1 MRVALKQDTRQ
12 AWRRLREP
20 TDEIALYVFAVVIP
34 IVVFLQVLNLWSKA
48 PDIVLVSTL
57 FLGALWLWT
66 LRALRLGVYVGEL
79 GLRIINPWKTM
90 WVNWSEVEGFSMG
103 YPEGHFRTDQP
114 VLTTTS
120 GQRIA
125 LTAIMAP
132 QPWTRPNDDFAEQA
146 LKTLSSYLDTARAND
161 FKLKPS
167 TIK

>member
-34 IVVFLQVLNLWSKA
+34 IVVLLQVLNLWSKV

-66 LRALRLGVYVGEL
+66 LRALRLGVYVGEQ
-79 GLRIINPWKTM
+79 GLRIVNPGKT
-90 WVNWSEVEGFSMG
+90 WRVRWSEVGDVSSG
-103 YPEGHFRTDQP
+103 YPEGRWRTDQP

-120 GQRIA
+120 GQRIP

-132 QPWTRPNDDFAEQA
+132 QPWTRPNNDFAETA
-146 LKTLSSYLDTARAND
+146 LKTLSSYLDTARANG
-161 FKLKPS
+161 FRLEPS
-167 TIK
+167 TIR

>member
-1 MRVALKQDTRQ
+1 MLRRGSRR

-20 TDEIALYVFAVVIP
+20 TDQIGLYFAVVLVPAIF
-34 IVVFLQVLNLWSKA
+34 IFLIADSWSET
-48 PDIVLVSTL
+48 PDIVVVTGAA
-57 FLGALWLWT
+57 LGTVWIWAIRALW
-66 LRALRLGVYVGEL
+66 LGVYVGEL